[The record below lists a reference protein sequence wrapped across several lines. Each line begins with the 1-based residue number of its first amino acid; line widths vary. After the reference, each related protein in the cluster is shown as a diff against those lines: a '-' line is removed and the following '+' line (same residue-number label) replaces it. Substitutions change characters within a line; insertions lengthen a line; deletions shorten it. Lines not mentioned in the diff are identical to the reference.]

1 MWCMWGNQNMQ
12 DENNQP
18 NFPVGPDGQPL
29 PIFDGLDGDFS
40 KWNKFPSDLEPEED
54 AVVRPIQVAQ
64 VLSRLLVCFL
74 FLLCCSEVKHS
85 S

>member
-1 MWCMWGNQNMQ
+1 MQ

-54 AVVRPIQVAQ
+54 AVVRPIQGGAGA
-64 VLSRLLVCFL
+64 LSIVGLLSIFALL
-74 FLLCCSEVKHS
+74 F
-85 S
+85 